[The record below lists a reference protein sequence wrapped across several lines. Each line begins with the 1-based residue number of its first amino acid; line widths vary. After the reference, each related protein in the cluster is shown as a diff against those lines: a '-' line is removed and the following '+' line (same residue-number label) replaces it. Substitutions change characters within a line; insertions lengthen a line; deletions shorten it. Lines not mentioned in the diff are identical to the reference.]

1 MSTRREFLKA
11 SAITVGGISV
21 PWKTSMASMHTSPP
35 LDPGTIPKFLD
46 PLPIPAILKPTGKSK
61 KAARYKVTMSEFQQ
75 QVLPV
80 GFPATTV
87 WGFEGSFPGPTI
99 EARRNKPVSVKWI
112 NELPLSHLFPIDTTL
127 HGTDKG
133 EPEVRTVV
141 HLHGAHT
148 KPQFDGFPEDW
159 YTSNESKNFAVFN
172 YKNDQEPAALWYHDH
187 AMGNTR
193 LNVYAGLAGLYNIRD
208 EVEDALNLP
217 SGDFEVPIVIQ
228 DRLFTEDGS
237 LFYPS
242 VSPVPTAPVPSI
254 IPVLFGNVTVV
265 NGKTWP
271 YFEVEPRKYR
281 FRVLNGS
288 NSRPYRLRLVP
299 DAAPDTSLPFHQIG
313 TDGGLL
319 DKPVP
324 VGKLVNGSPKGPQ
337 VTVAPAE
344 RADIVVD
351 FSSFSPGDVITMKNL
366 GINDFPTTDSV
377 TFIMQFRVVESS
389 GADTSDLPATL
400 RPVPRLD
407 PADAVMTRN
416 LTLDLTKDEY
426 GRPKFLLNK
435 SRWMDPITE
444 TPRLNTTEIWNLINT
459 TPNGHP
465 MHVHQVTFGV
475 LSRRR
480 FDVPHYNAT
489 GEIVYT
495 GPEMLPPNEN
505 GQRDMVRVPAGTVV
519 KIIHHFDIPGIFVW
533 HCHFLDHEDHEMMRP
548 FKVVTGHGDDDD
560 HDDDHDDDRD
570 DDHDDDDKKDKRK
583 KKDKRDDD

>member
-1 MSTRREFLKA
+1 MTTRRQFLKVG
-11 SAITVGGISV
+11 AITAGGFAV
-21 PWKTSMASMHTSPP
+21 PWKWSMAYMPANP
-35 LDPGTIPKFLD
+35 LDPGVIPKFVD
-46 PLPIPAILKPTGKSK
+46 PLPIPAILKPTGNSK
-61 KAARYKVTMSEFQQ
+61 NAASYKVTMSEFQQ
-75 QVLPV
+75 QLLPA

-87 WGFEGSFPGPTI
+87 WGYEGSFPGPTI
-99 EARRNKPVSVKWI
+99 EARKGKPVAVKWI
-112 NELPLSHLFPIDTTL
+112 NELPSSHLLPVDTTL

-148 KPQFDGFPEDW
+148 KPQFDGYPEDW
-159 YTSNESKNFAVFN
+159 YTSYQNKNFAVYN

-187 AMGNTR
+187 AVGSTR

-217 SGDFEVPIVIQ
+217 NGDYEVPIVIQ
-228 DRLFTEDGS
+228 DRLFTDDGS

-242 VSPVPTAPVPSI
+242 ELDSDKFPLAPSPSV
-254 IPVLFGNVTVV
+254 IPVIAGNVTLV

-271 YFEVEPRKYR
+271 YLEVEPRKYR

-299 DAAPDTSLPFHQIG
+299 DAAPETSLPYHQIG

-319 DKPVP
+319 AKPVP
-324 VGKLVNGSPKGPQ
+324 VGKVVNSTTPVGPQ

-351 FSSFSPGDVITMKNL
+351 FSSFAPGDVITMKNL
-366 GINDFPTTDSV
+366 GIDDFPTTEPV
-377 TFIMQFRVVESS
+377 TFILQFRVIPGS
-389 GADTSDLPATL
+389 GDNSVLPATL

-407 PADAVMTRN
+407 PADAVKTRN

-426 GRPKFLLNK
+426 GRPKFLLNNA
-435 SRWMDPITE
+435 RWMDPITE
-444 TPRLNTTEIWNLINT
+444 KPKLNTTEIWNFVNM

-465 MHVHQVTFGV
+465 MHVHLVTFGV

-480 FDVPHYNAT
+480 FDVEHYRDT
-489 GEIVYT
+489 GEIIYLSS
-495 GPEMLPPNEN
+495 PEAMLPPNEN
-505 GQRDMVRVPAGTVV
+505 GMRDMVRVPAETVV
-519 KIIHHFDIPGIFVW
+519 QIIAHFDVPGRFVW

-548 FKVVTGHGDDDD
+548 FEVVPGNG
-560 HDDDHDDDRD
+560 R
-570 DDHDDDDKKDKRK
+570 
-583 KKDKRDDD
+583 